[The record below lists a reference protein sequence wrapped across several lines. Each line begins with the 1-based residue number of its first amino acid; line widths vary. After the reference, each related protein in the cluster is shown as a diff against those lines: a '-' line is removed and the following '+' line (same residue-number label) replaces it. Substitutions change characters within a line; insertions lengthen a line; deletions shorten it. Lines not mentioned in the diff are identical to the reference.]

1 MRGVLITVGEES
13 FHTGNDLDL
22 VQETKEISNP
32 SVQTYTVQ
40 VPGRD
45 GLLNLTKSLTGRVC
59 YNNRK
64 IELVYIG
71 TGNRSDLLNL
81 KDRFNSYH
89 GQTIRIVDDD
99 TPLYY
104 YEGECDVEC
113 IVKSNYIK
121 ISIEVNALP
130 FRYKTTVSS
139 FNGTVSS
146 TERSRTIQNPGVPV
160 VPIVTVTEETVM
172 TFSGKSFTLSA
183 GTYTDLD
190 IILQTG
196 GNTFTFQGSGN
207 YTISYQE
214 ARI

>member
-1 MRGVLITVGEES
+1 MRGVMITVGEES

-22 VQETKEISNP
+22 VQETKKIENP
-32 SVQTYTVQ
+32 SVQSYTVQ
-40 VPGRD
+40 VPGRN

-64 IELVYIG
+64 IELVYVG

-81 KDRFNSYH
+81 QDRFNSYH
-89 GQTIRIVDDD
+89 GQILRIVDDD

-113 IVKSNYIK
+113 VVMPNYIK
-121 ISIEVNALP
+121 ISIEMNALP
-130 FRYKTTVSS
+130 FRYKTMISVFKGMIT
-139 FNGTVSS
+139 S
-146 TERSRTIQNPGVPV
+146 TEKSRIIQNPGVPAI
-160 VPIVTVTEETVM
+160 PTVTVTEETVM
-172 TFSGKSFTLSA
+172 TFGGKSLTLSA

-196 GNTFTFQGSGN
+196 ANTFTFQGSGN